1 MQYFEQLQKTN
12 PQVASSEQNQFELVE
27 QAEEPAQNVSLLRSQ
42 LTQQNQLNQIT
53 QLGLLNP
60 VTDVYG
66 ACSQW
71 NTMPFG
77 CNMFYWY

>member
-12 PQVASSEQNQFELVE
+12 RQVASSEQNQSELVE
-27 QAEEPAQNVSLLRSQ
+27 QAEEPAQNVPLLHSQ
-42 LTQQNQLNQIT
+42 LTQQNQLNQIA

-60 VTDVYG
+60 VIDVQG
-66 ACSQW
+66 AYSQW
-71 NTMPFG
+71 NTMPYG

>member
-12 PQVASSEQNQFELVE
+12 RQVASSEQNQSELVE
-27 QAEEPAQNVSLLRSQ
+27 QAEEPAQNVPLLQSQ
-42 LTQQNQLNQIT
+42 LTQQSQLNQIA

-60 VTDVYG
+60 VIDVQG
-66 ACSQW
+66 AYSQW
-71 NTMPFG
+71 NTMPYG